1 MKLFQIEYMLEACK
15 HGSISK
21 AAENLNV
28 SRPAISR
35 VLRDLEDEFGLELF
49 ERTTG
54 GVSLTETG
62 CTFYQRCKS
71 IMSMVTELKDEMSYI
86 RQEKRS
92 EQQNI
97 IRLGL
102 SPLACSDF
110 FPDFYKEFA
119 EEYPDIIFETHET
132 LGTQNAVML
141 SENTIDAGIAIRI
154 RDRYDEFMEKPGV
167 LDIINYEVF
176 FLCGSDHPLAS
187 RDAVAVA
194 DIKNETYIQL
204 DKTLI
209 AHDLFSRKFPVWFEP
224 NIKFR
229 TTQVSMISAMV
240 RTGQVCSLQ
249 FRKDI
254 KARTEED
261 GVVYIPFK
269 QPVYLPLRIL
279 WNDGIPHVPAFRK
292 FIDYLK
298 NNSNN

>member
-21 AAENLNV
+21 AAETLNV

-62 CTFYQRCKS
+62 LTFYQRCKS
-71 IMSMVTELKDEMSYI
+71 IMSMVSDLKDEMHCIS
-86 RQEKRS
+86 QAQRS
-92 EQQNI
+92 TQQNI

-110 FPDFYKEFA
+110 FPDFYKKFA
-119 EEYPDIIFETHET
+119 EEYPDVIFETHES
-132 LGTQNAVML
+132 LGTQNSVML
-141 SENTIDAGIAIRI
+141 AENTIDAGIAIRI
-154 RDRYDEFMEKPGV
+154 RDQYDEFLEQPGV
-167 LDIINYEVF
+167 LDLVNYEVF
-176 FLCGSDHPLAS
+176 FLCGSDHPLAKH
-187 RDAVAVA
+187 DVIDVA
-194 DIKNETYIQL
+194 DIKDEAYIQL
-204 DKTLI
+204 DKALI
-209 AHDLFSRKFPVWFEP
+209 AHNLFSRKFSAWFEP

-249 FRKDI
+249 FRRDI
-254 KARTEED
+254 SARTEED
-261 GVVYIPFK
+261 GIVYIPFRE
-269 QPVYLPLRIL
+269 PLYLPLRIL
-279 WNDGIPHVPAFRK
+279 WNDGIYHVPAFRK

-298 NNSNN
+298 RQAL